1 MEVFLKEMQEELKSN
16 GHTNRKLASRFK
28 VTHTTV
34 NNYFKK
40 KNEFDFMHFVDT
52 LRIYKPKDIEFRRK
66 RIKDMIPLMSHKN
79 LKLALEVLDMFGE
92 YELQDLVI
100 QQIINSSNRKDEMN
114 KKKENSLTVRT
125 NIRLAEY
132 YKLLRERSEGAI
144 SPKDFFDEVEK
155 MRSIQKNQ
163 ENDLMI
169 ISDFS
174 AMYSYLDF
182 SNYEKVKEYIEGL
195 MPRIEKVSKHTNQ
208 NSFLLR
214 IKEMQISIKLHNE
227 GNSDA
232 ARDICLEILN
242 DPCNCYISTKAIAYC
257 KLGESYALNDYE
269 KANNYICKALEIIG
283 EPTSKKLKIRRN
295 KILNVLLFLK
305 IYHGKDLET
314 IDRTKLD
321 LAELAF
327 FYIKIGKK
335 DEAIEI
341 LKCLEKQNGRLSAF
355 QLYYMGLAVGGE
367 EGKRY
372 LEMSTESFSKSGD
385 FFYISLP
392 KSALKCYNQIM

>member
-1 MEVFLKEMQEELKSN
+1 MRVLLDLNDMKECLKTN
-16 GHTNRKLASRFK
+16 GYTNRKLATRFK

-34 NNYFKK
+34 NSYFNKQGK
-40 KNEFDFMHFVDT
+40 FDFMHLVDA
-52 LRIYKPKDIEFRRK
+52 LRLYKPKDVEFRRNC
-66 RIKDMIPLMSHKN
+66 IKEYIPTLSHKN

-92 YELQDLVI
+92 YDLQELVI
-100 QQIINSSNRKDEMN
+100 EQILNSQT
-114 KKKENSLTVRT
+114 KKGDSLTVRT
-125 NIRLAEY
+125 NVRIAEFY
-132 YKLLRERSEGAI
+132 QLLGQRSAGTITAR
-144 SPKDFFDEVEK
+144 DFFKKVEK
-155 MRSIQKNQ
+155 KRDLQKNT

-182 SNYEKVKEYIEGL
+182 SNYQKVNEYIESAL
-195 MPRIEKVSKHTNQ
+195 PRIEQVSKHTNK

-214 IKEMQISIKLHNE
+214 VKEMKVSIHLHNK
-227 GNSDA
+227 GDLNR
-232 ARDICLEILN
+232 AREICLEILN
-242 DPCNCYISTKAIAYC
+242 DPFNYYVSTKAIAYC
-257 KLGESYALNDYE
+257 KLGESYALIDYE
-269 KANNYICKALEIIG
+269 KAKHYICKALEIIG
-283 EPTSKKLKIRRN
+283 EPTNKKLEIRRN
-295 KILNVLLFLK
+295 KILNVLLFIK
-305 IYHGKDLET
+305 IHHGKELDT

-327 FYIKIGKK
+327 FYIRIGKK
-335 DEAIEI
+335 EEAIEI
-341 LKCLEKQNGRLSAF
+341 LRGLKKQNGYLSSF

-392 KSALKCYNQIM
+392 INALKCYN

>member
-1 MEVFLKEMQEELKSN
+1 MQELLTNMSGKLKSN
-16 GHTNRKLASRFK
+16 GYTNRKLAKRFD

-34 NNYFKK
+34 NSYFKTK
-40 KNEFDFMHFVDT
+40 GKFDFMHFVDA
-52 LRIYKPKDIEFRRK
+52 LRLYEPNDVEFRR
-66 RIKDMIPLMSHKN
+66 RWIKKMIPHLSHKN

-92 YELQDLVI
+92 YDLQKLVI
-100 QQIINSSNRKDEMN
+100 ERIMSSQT
-114 KKKENSLTVRT
+114 KKGDSLTVRT
-125 NIRLAEY
+125 NVRIAEFY
-132 YKLLRERSEGAI
+132 QLLKQRSEGTITAR
-144 SPKDFFDEVEK
+144 DFFDKVEK
-155 MRSIQKNQ
+155 KRNSQKNT

-182 SNYEKVKEYIEGL
+182 SNYQKVNEFIESVS
-195 MPRIEKVSKHTNQ
+195 PRIEQVSKHTNK

-214 IKEMQISIKLHNE
+214 VKEMQVSIHLHNR
-227 GNSDA
+227 GDLNK
-232 ARDICLEILN
+232 AREICLEILN
-242 DPCNCYISTKAIAYC
+242 DPFNYYVSTQAIAYC
-257 KLGESYALNDYE
+257 KLGESYALTDYE
-269 KANNYICKALEIIG
+269 KAKHYICKALEIIG
-283 EPTSKKLKIRRN
+283 EPTNKKLETRRN

-305 IYHGKDLET
+305 IHHGKELDT

-327 FYIKIGKK
+327 FYIRIGKK
-335 DEAIEI
+335 EEAIEI
-341 LKCLEKQNGRLSAF
+341 LRGLKKQNGFLSSF

-372 LEMSTESFSKSGD
+372 LEMSIESFSKTGD

-392 KSALKCYNQIM
+392 INALKCYN